1 MTSFELTVSRVSVA
15 DEIASL
21 LRQRI
26 MMGELRPGMLLRQD
40 EIASQ
45 FGASRTPLR
54 EALQRLAQDGLV
66 RMDRRGATVVAISL
80 DDLVELYDMRAV
92 LEAMVARD
100 VAPRITDAQLDELAS
115 ILEALDKSDG
125 ERWIELNR
133 KFHNRTYEFSG
144 KPQWIEMIRSLGLRA
159 DVYVSL
165 VGVPARRESAAL
177 EHQEI
182 LSALRARDADRA
194 GYAVAAHLRT
204 TVLTAGVIDT
214 QPDV

>member
-1 MTSFELTVSRVSVA
+1 MSTFELTVSRVSVA
-15 DEIASL
+15 DEIASR

-26 MMGELRPGMLLRQD
+26 MMGELRPGTLLRQD
-40 EIASQ
+40 ELASQ

-66 RMDRRGATVVAISL
+66 RMDRRGATVVSISL

-100 VAPRITDAQLDELAS
+100 VATRITDSQLEELAS
-115 ILEALDKSDG
+115 ILKALDASDG

-133 KFHNRTYEFSG
+133 AFHNRTYEFSG

-165 VGVPARRESAAL
+165 VGVPARRDSAAL

-182 LSALRARDADRA
+182 LAALRARDPERA
-194 GYAVAAHLRT
+194 GQAVSAHLHT
-204 TVLTAGVIDT
+204 TVRTASELNQNG
-214 QPDV
+214 

>member
-80 DDLVELYDMRAV
+80 EDLIELYDMRAV

-115 ILEALDKSDG
+115 ILEELDTSDG

-133 KFHNRTYEFSG
+133 RFHNRTYEFSG

-165 VGVPARRESAAL
+165 VGVPARRESAAR

-182 LSALRARDADRA
+182 LSALRARDAERA
-194 GYAVAAHLRT
+194 GHAVAAHLRT
-204 TVLTAGVIDT
+204 TVLTAGAIDT
-214 QPDV
+214 PPQM